1 MMSTTSEKVCQGKSE
16 SFRSWHTHI
25 LGRFPASGLSVCM
38 DIVYSIFTP
47 DLGLPNHLEWMDEV
61 DSPCLLMQR
70 LVLWQTVSAFSGNET
85 VD

>member
-1 MMSTTSEKVCQGKSE
+1 
-16 SFRSWHTHI
+16 
-25 LGRFPASGLSVCM
+25 M
-38 DIVYSIFTP
+38 DIVYAIFAP

-61 DSPCLLMQR
+61 DFHCLLMQR